1 MIFDNPGQN
10 ERIAMLLKKFDNPN
24 VVVGLLIV
32 EAIQNLS
39 YRISYIESALETI
52 DESIVYHQ

>member
-1 MIFDNPGQN
+1 MIFDNPEQN

-39 YRISYIESALETI
+39 YRISDIESALETL
-52 DESIVYHQ
+52 DETIVYHQ

>member
-1 MIFDNPGQN
+1 MIFDNPEQN

-39 YRISYIESALETI
+39 NRISYIESALETI